1 MSNRKDT
8 LDIKSFVFES
18 EDLKTLEEKVN
29 VYIQKNRIFE
39 IESIDFSFSNFDNKY
54 MIQGVFNPTNMKK
67 EKSDIEVRFFT
78 AKEPHDSVGMMNR
91 FLLDKQI
98 TGYYVRGIETVQAVR
113 GGETAQTVYVTALT
127 FLKPD
132 RSHNTK

>member
-29 VYIQKNRIFE
+29 VYIQKNRVFE
-39 IESIDFSFSNFDNKY
+39 IESIDFSFSGFDHKY

-67 EKSDIEVRFFT
+67 EKSDIEVRFFI

-91 FLLDKQI
+91 FLLDKHI
-98 TGYYVRGIETVQAVR
+98 TGYYVRGIETIQSVR
-113 GGETAQTVYVTALT
+113 GDEAMYVTALT

-132 RSHNTK
+132 RTHNTK